1 MATLAEALPR
11 DLPSNPISTSLPQE
25 ALVPP
30 SFLTLGME
38 VPFPCPQTLEVT
50 SMEGHLVGLEKGQY
64 LYGKELVSTGA
75 DAASDLKTTHG
86 GSVEACGQETDS
98 VSMFS
103 GWKDCWGMLSFFPLH
118 SYWCLRKLFIPVTMK
133 CGQLNPIPGDC

>member
-103 GWKDCWGMLSFFPLH
+103 GGRTAGECFPSF
-118 SYWCLRKLFIPVTMK
+118 LFIPTGVS
-133 CGQLNPIPGDC
+133 GSYLFRLQ